1 MQYYEMTIYHAG
13 DVDIYIYI
21 YKVTVIVQQ
30 YGLPEILSILSRV
43 DAVPM
48 DL

>member
-1 MQYYEMTIYHAG
+1 MTIYHVG
-13 DVDIYIYI
+13 DIYIYYMHMI
-21 YKVTVIVQQ
+21 YRVIVLIQQ

-43 DAVPM
+43 DAIPR